1 MLKER
6 FRVTAFLL
14 AGVALLT
21 LTATACASFQSPNA
35 TPTAMM
41 DKAKDAL
48 MEKTPVAMME
58 KTPDAMMQKTPDA
71 MVGDAMMKL
80 PEQQFAAHFVSSDP
94 VHGAKVTK
102 PPAGVTLNFNFTL
115 SEASTIAVAD
125 DGKALTLAKPSFASN
140 KLAMSVALPGG
151 TGNGLYVVDYKACWP
166 DNSCHTGKFG
176 FTVGA

>member
-6 FRVTAFLL
+6 MRVTLSLL
-14 AGVALLT
+14 TGVALLT
-21 LTATACASFQSPNA
+21 LTATACASFQSPKA
-35 TPTAMM
+35 TPTAM
-41 DKAKDAL
+41 

-71 MVGDAMMKL
+71 MVGDTMMKL
-80 PEQQFAAHFVSSDP
+80 PEQQFAAHFVSSNP
-94 VHGAKVTK
+94 AHGAKVTQA
-102 PPAGVTLNFNFTL
+102 PAAVTLNFNFTL
-115 SEASTIAVAD
+115 SEASTIAVTD
-125 DGKALTLAKPSFASN
+125 DGKALTLAKPSFTGN

-151 TGNGLYVVDYKACWP
+151 PGNGLYVVDYKACWP